1 MVNYSKSSLL
11 KELGDT
17 QALIQQREQNVTD
30 KTNRI
35 ADLKLMILETR
46 DDARKRDL
54 KQQVGILWG
63 QIKREN
69 QYIDTLKD
77 SIEDIQIQLEEMG
90 VTISRKSKGKRSVLK
105 RSDLS
110 GLNKTMK
117 KVVGVNQLKF

>member
-35 ADLKLMILETR
+35 TDLKLMILETR

>member
-117 KVVGVNQLKF
+117 KIVGVNQLKF

>member
-1 MVNYSKSSLL
+1 
-11 KELGDT
+11 
-17 QALIQQREQNVTD
+17 
-30 KTNRI
+30 
-35 ADLKLMILETR
+35 MILETR

>member
-77 SIEDIQIQLEEMG
+77 SIEDIHIQLEEMG

>member
-17 QALIQQREQNVTD
+17 QALIQQREQNVID

-35 ADLKLMILETR
+35 ADLKLMILETQ

-110 GLNKTMK
+110 GLNKTIK

>member
-117 KVVGVNQLKF
+117 KVVGVNLLKF

>member
-35 ADLKLMILETR
+35 ADLKLMILETQ

-77 SIEDIQIQLEEMG
+77 SIEDIHIQLEEMG

>member
-30 KTNRI
+30 KINRI
-35 ADLKLMILETR
+35 ADLKLMILETQ

>member
-35 ADLKLMILETR
+35 ADLKLMILETQ

>member
-46 DDARKRDL
+46 EDARKRDL

>member
-17 QALIQQREQNVTD
+17 QALIQQREQNVID

-35 ADLKLMILETR
+35 ADLKLMILETQ
-46 DDARKRDL
+46 DDARKHDL

>member
-1 MVNYSKSSLL
+1 MVSYSKSSLL
-11 KELGDT
+11 KELGDA
-17 QALIQQREQNVTD
+17 QALIQQREQIVND
-30 KTNRI
+30 KTDRI
-35 ADLKLMILETR
+35 TELKVMILETR

-54 KQQVGILWG
+54 RAQVGILWG

-69 QYIDTLKD
+69 RYIDTLKD
-77 SIEDIQIQLEEMG
+77 SIEDIQSNLEEMG

-105 RSDLS
+105 RGDLS

>member
-17 QALIQQREQNVTD
+17 QALIQQREQNVID

-77 SIEDIQIQLEEMG
+77 SIEDIHIQLEEMG

>member
-35 ADLKLMILETR
+35 TDLKLMILETR

-117 KVVGVNQLKF
+117 KVVGINQLKF

>member
-35 ADLKLMILETR
+35 TDLKLMILETR

-90 VTISRKSKGKRSVLK
+90 GTISRKSKGKRSVLK

>member
-17 QALIQQREQNVTD
+17 QALIQQREQNVID

-35 ADLKLMILETR
+35 ADLKLMILETQ

-117 KVVGVNQLKF
+117 KVVGVNQLKL

>member
-17 QALIQQREQNVTD
+17 QALIQQREQNVID

-35 ADLKLMILETR
+35 ADLKLMILETQ

>member
-105 RSDLS
+105 RNDLS

>member
-17 QALIQQREQNVTD
+17 QALIQQREQNVID